1 MVYYIR
7 DDMNSNWRPDGEML
21 MMYRYGSRTGFLGVL
36 APSVSIE
43 DRTVVG
49 PVDHV

>member
-1 MVYYIR
+1 MESGDR
-7 DDMNSNWRPDGEML
+7 TGNDGDT
-21 MMYRYGSRTGFLGVL
+21 YRYGSMTEFLGVL

-49 PVDHV
+49 PADHV